1 MKLDDCVGILE
12 AGDGISVNELY
23 ELESQYLRPIPLEY
37 KELLKM
43 SNGIVFENG
52 LVLYSSEDV
61 LERNATFEVEKY
73 APGFF
78 AIGDDSGGRSILI
91 HLDESGVFVV
101 GQGSMDPTD
110 MRKIG
115 DSLSCWIDAGCVI

>member
-1 MKLDDCVGILE
+1 
-12 AGDGISVNELY
+12 
-23 ELESQYLRPIPLEY
+23 
-37 KELLKM
+37 M

-52 LVLYSSEDV
+52 LVIYSSEDV

-91 HLDESGVFVV
+91 HLNEPGVFIVD
-101 GQGSMDPTD
+101 QGNMGPAD

-115 DSLSCWIDAGCVI
+115 DSLPCWIKDGCVIET